1 MTDTADTQQAGEQA
15 GEQPGEQTGEQ
26 QGEISAGLYVVG
38 QNVEL
43 AQIPSDAEDEPTGT
57 EETA

>member
-1 MTDTADTQQAGEQA
+1 MTDTADTQQA